1 MNVRFDGQVALIT
14 GAGKGLG
21 RAYALW
27 LAAHGA
33 TVVVNNRTHPGQP
46 SSAQSVVEEIVHSG
60 GKAFADHHAVQD
72 EAGSRAMVEQAYERF
87 GRLDILI
94 CNAGISDD
102 TPFQEISLDRVREIM
117 DVNYWGTVYPVH
129 AALPRMLAAG
139 YGRIVLTT
147 SQAGLFGETGSAAY
161 ASSKAAMIGLARSI
175 ARDSGEVDLRINL
188 VAPAAYT
195 PMSRRHIEAK
205 WSDYMAPAKVAP
217 VVGWLSSAACDRS
230 GMIFNAGAG
239 RVRRVKLLEGLP
251 VEIPDDDM
259 SACWP
264 ALDDMSG
271 AVEADSSF
279 GSGQVLMPEL
289 FAAIPEMVDKR

>member
-1 MNVRFDGQVALIT
+1 MNLRFDGQVALIT

-27 LAAHGA
+27 LAARGA
-33 TVVVNNRTHPGQP
+33 TVVVNNRTHPGHP
-46 SSAQSVVEEIVHSG
+46 SSAQAVVAEILQLG
-60 GKAFADHHAVQD
+60 GTAVADDHAVQN
-72 EAGSRAMVEQAYERF
+72 EADCRSMVQQTYDRF
-87 GRLDILI
+87 GRLDILV

-102 TPFQEISLDRVREIM
+102 TPFQEIALDRVREIM
-117 DVNYWGTVYPVH
+117 DINFWGTVYPVH
-129 AALPRMLAAG
+129 AALPRMLASG
-139 YGRIVLTT
+139 YGRMVLTT

-161 ASSKAAMIGLARSI
+161 AASKAALIGLTRSI
-175 ARDSGEVDLRINL
+175 ARDIGEVDIRINL

-195 PMSRRHIEAK
+195 PMSQRHIEPK
-205 WSDYMAPAKVAP
+205 WSDYMSPAKVAP

-239 RVRRVKLLEGLP
+239 RVRRVKLLEGNP

-271 AVEADSSF
+271 AVEAESSF